1 MKSSRTSHGAELNS
15 APVSLKL
22 GLLAIAILFTPV
34 AAFAQDSQ
42 VSVQNN
48 SNSAAAIG
56 TGNFIYQDTT
66 QVSNQNQLDIGGYG
80 YDAPDAQLS
89 IQNNSNSAAA
99 IGHGNAV
106 IQDTTQINNQTQV
119 DLGSYLPY

>member
-1 MKSSRTSHGAELNS
+1 MKSS
-15 APVSLKL
+15 KL
-22 GLLAIAILFTPV
+22 SLLATVAILFTPV
-34 AAFAQDSQ
+34 AALAQDSQ
-42 VSVQNN
+42 VNVQNN

-80 YDAPDAQLS
+80 HGYNTPDAQLS

-119 DLGSYLPY
+119 DLGSYLK